1 MLTTSYQAATV
12 FPRAH
17 QDTGGGMDTHA
28 HFVAPDL
35 SELLVRP
42 TIGSRAHRNPRSAC

>member
-28 HFVAPDL
+28 HFVAPT
-35 SELLVRP
+35 SPNSSP
-42 TIGSRAHRNPRSAC
+42 TSGIASASYVTGAD